1 MFCWE
6 LRTCVICVGPTPVC
20 IIQGPL
26 HSWSHDSI
34 LGSCTVHFS
43 EDVGWFFLHLWGQV
57 VVVICSQCRGLRHG
71 VGCLFWV
78 LAAAMRSGSSFQ
90 GRPVLVRVLIPQSR
104 ISGWLFLWSLLGW
117 HHYLFLFGCWPFR
130 SARSDPFWGL
140 REVRHIERQYLTFW
154 DLLCGRSLTE
164 HPLIPSFN
172 KKRWAELK
180 KIRLGNDSYY
190 PPTPSL
196 PQPFKTFSLLVSRQK
211 GGRVFSLHLEY
222 SIMLGWNW
230 NRVEKNPSLCFFF
243 FFSLGDA
250 DISSKGFWPLTKP
263 CDRERAQWGSGPKF
277 EYFFPY
283 LVAV

>member
-6 LRTCVICVGPTPVC
+6 LRTCVICVGLTPVC

-57 VVVICSQCRGLRHG
+57 VVVICSQRRGLRHG

-117 HHYLFLFGCWPFR
+117 HRYLFLFGCWPFR

-172 KKRWAELK
+172 KNVGLNWKRSDSAMTIIILLPPHYLSPL
-180 KIRLGNDSYY
+180 RLFCCWFPG
-190 PPTPSL
+190 
-196 PQPFKTFSLLVSRQK
+196 KRAV
-211 GGRVFSLHLEY
+211 VFFLCT
-222 SIMLGWNW
+222 WNTQ
-230 NRVEKNPSLCFFF
+230 SC
-243 FFSLGDA
+243 
-250 DISSKGFWPLTKP
+250 
-263 CDRERAQWGSGPKF
+263 
-277 EYFFPY
+277 
-283 LVAV
+283 